1 MLIIIYIIKSRNCYY
16 VTDMFC
22 YQCEQT
28 KSRRGC
34 VTVGVCGKSPQVAAL
49 QDLLMYVIKGLAVHA
64 NRAINMGVY
73 SNEECDD
80 FVKKA
85 MFR

>member
-1 MLIIIYIIKSRNCYY
+1 
-16 VTDMFC
+16 
-22 YQCEQT
+22 
-28 KSRRGC
+28 
-34 VTVGVCGKSPQVAAL
+34 VGVCGKSPQVAAL